1 MRRGAKVGIGL
12 AIVAA
17 VVGVPIILAA
27 TRPKGVEVLMEDVK
41 RRDLVAMVN
50 ASGWI
55 RPNRKVDVQSD
66 IMGRIIELN
75 VVEGQPVRRTQVLL
89 RIDPTQYEAA
99 VERARGVLAETQARE
114 AQARANLLQA
124 QRNQERMRQLAAIDT
139 TLVSRQ
145 QMEEAETQVSV
156 QTELMEAAQFGVS
169 QARASLREAQDHLSK
184 TVIRAPMDGT
194 ITRLEVEEGETAI
207 VGTMNN
213 AGSLLLTISDLSVME
228 AVVRVDETD
237 VPEIQL
243 GDSASIEI
251 DAFPGKHFVGR
262 VTEISHSSVRP
273 PESLQ
278 AGAGAGQGQAVD
290 FEVVIRLDNPPPQ
303 LRPDLS
309 ATADVITDSRTGVLA
324 IPIIAL
330 TVRER
335 GDVQALPQEDPQ
347 ASAAAEEAEREEPDI
362 EGVFVV
368 KAGKVQFVP
377 VTVGIAGREH
387 FEVLSGVSERDS
399 IVAGPYEAIRSLKS
413 GDAVRRMSGTNAEG
427 RVVATT
433 GTTND

>member
-1 MRRGAKVGIGL
+1 VL
-12 AIVAA
+12 IV
-17 VVGVPIILAA
+17 VPIIIAA
-27 TRPKGVEVLMEDVK
+27 MQPKGTEVRIEDVK
-41 RRDLVAMVN
+41 RRDLVSAVN

-66 IMGRIIELN
+66 IMGRITEMN
-75 VVEGQPVRRTQVLL
+75 VVEGQTVRRDQILL

-99 VERARGVLAETQARE
+99 VERSRGMLAETQARQ

-124 QRNQERMRQLAAIDT
+124 QRNLDRLRQLAGIDT

-145 QMEEAETQVSV
+145 QMEEAETEVTV
-156 QTELMEAAQFGVS
+156 QTQLLDAAQYGVS
-169 QARASLREAQDHLSK
+169 QASASLNEAQDRLSK

-194 ITRLEVEEGETAI
+194 ITRLEVEQGETAI

-243 GDSASIEI
+243 GDSAEITI
-251 DAFPGKHFVGR
+251 DAFPRRTFKGR
-262 VTEISHSSVRP
+262 VSEISHSSVRP
-273 PESLQ
+273 PESMT
-278 AGAGAGQGQAVD
+278 GGTGAGQGQAVD
-290 FEVVIRLDNPPPQ
+290 FEVVIRLDQPPPE

-309 ATADVITDSRTGVLA
+309 ASADIITDTRNSALS

-335 GDVQALPQEDPQ
+335 GEVEALPQEDPQ
-347 ASAAAEEAEREEPDI
+347 ASAAAASAVREAPDDV

-368 KAGKVQFVP
+368 RAGIAHFVP
-377 VTVGIAGREH
+377 VLVGVAGREH
-387 FEVLSGVSERDS
+387 FEVLSGVSEGDS
-399 IVAGPYEAIRSLKS
+399 VVAGPYEAIRALLD
-413 GDAVRRMSGTNAEG
+413 GDQVRRMADSAAIG
-427 RVVATT
+427 RTIARTS
-433 GTTND
+433 ND